1 MVARHGLGDVEAD
14 DVGRPGAGS
23 ESGMKHVLV
32 VTTVHHPLD
41 TRIYY
46 RQIGTL
52 LRAGVRV
59 TYAAPWAD
67 CSVAVP
73 ETLDG
78 VTLPRSVGR
87 RRLGAMLAARRVVR
101 RLAGSV
107 DAVLIH
113 DPELVAAT
121 WGVRGAREKVI
132 WDVHELGPEST
143 LYKAWIPSPL
153 RSVAARLIGWLESRG
168 AAHYRTIL
176 AEDGYRERFP
186 DALAVVPNYPILPDS
201 YRREHDARIVY
212 AGNVTLA
219 RGGRELIE
227 LARRLKGSVGFDVIG
242 SVEDELREDLARAQE
257 EGVLTWHGRVAWKEV
272 GPKIDGALAGLC
284 LLADTPNYTISLPTK
299 ALEYM
304 SYGVPYIAT
313 ALPRLTTLA
322 ADEDCGFVVPFD
334 EAVEAALQVVERL
347 AGSDSLRD
355 EVGTRARAACERI
368 YGWQAAEGAF
378 LDVLGVESRPA
389 VQSQADTE

>member
-1 MVARHGLGDVEAD
+1 
-14 DVGRPGAGS
+14 
-23 ESGMKHVLV
+23 MKHVLV

-59 TYAAPWAD
+59 TYAAPWTD
-67 CSVAVP
+67 CSVEIP
-73 ETLDG
+73 KTLEG

-87 RRLGAMLAARRVVR
+87 RRVGAMLAARRAVR

-121 WGVRGAREKVI
+121 WGVRGTRQKVI

-143 LYKAWIPSPL
+143 LYKAWIPSFL
-153 RSVAARLIGWLESRG
+153 RPVAARLIAWLEARG

-186 DALAVVPNYPILPDS
+186 TALAVVPNYPILPDAPS
-201 YRREHDARIVY
+201 TQHQPRIVY
-212 AGNVTLA
+212 TGNVTGA
-219 RGGRELIE
+219 RGGQEMIE

-242 SVEDELREDLARAQE
+242 SVEDELRDDLMRAQE
-257 EGVLTWHGRVAWKEV
+257 EGLLTWHGRVPWKEV
-272 GPKIDGALAGLC
+272 GPRVEGALAGLC

-313 ALPRLTTLA
+313 ALPRLKALA
-322 ADEDCGFVVPFD
+322 AEEDCGYVVPF
-334 EAVEAALQVVERL
+334 EQAVEEALQVIERL
-347 AGSDSLRD
+347 AASDSLRD
-355 EVGTRARAACERI
+355 DVGARARAACERV
-368 YGWQAAEGAF
+368 YGWHAVEGAF
-378 LDVLGVESRPA
+378 LEALGVETKAEATS
-389 VQSQADTE
+389 

>member
-1 MVARHGLGDVEAD
+1 MT
-14 DVGRPGAGS
+14 
-23 ESGMKHVLV
+23 HVLV

-46 RQIGTL
+46 REIGTL
-52 LRAGVRV
+52 LRAGARV

-67 CSVAVP
+67 CSVAIPDTV
-73 ETLDG
+73 EG

-121 WGVRGAREKVI
+121 WGVRGARERVI

-143 LYKAWIPSPL
+143 LYKAWIPSFL
-153 RSVAARLIGWLESRG
+153 RPAAARVIGWLESRG
-168 AAHYRTIL
+168 AARYRTIL

-186 DALAVVPNYPILPDS
+186 DALAVVPNYPILPDTFS
-201 YRREHDARIVY
+201 KQHDARIVY
-212 AGNVTLA
+212 AGNVTRA

-242 SVEDELREDLARAQE
+242 SAEEELREDLLRAQRD
-257 EGVLTWHGRVAWKEV
+257 GLLTWHGRVPWKEV
-272 GPKIDGALAGLC
+272 GPRVDGALAGLC
-284 LLADTPNYTISLPTK
+284 LLADTPNYTVSLPTK

-313 ALPRLTTLA
+313 ALPRLTALA
-322 ADEDCGFVVPFD
+322 AEEDCGFVVPFD
-334 EAVEAALQVVERL
+334 DAVEGAAQVVERL
-347 AGSDSLRD
+347 AGSDALRA
-355 EVGTRARAACERI
+355 EVGAQARAACERT
-368 YGWQAAEGAF
+368 YGWQAVEGA
-378 LDVLGVESRPA
+378 LLGALGVEAKPGEAS
-389 VQSQADTE
+389 